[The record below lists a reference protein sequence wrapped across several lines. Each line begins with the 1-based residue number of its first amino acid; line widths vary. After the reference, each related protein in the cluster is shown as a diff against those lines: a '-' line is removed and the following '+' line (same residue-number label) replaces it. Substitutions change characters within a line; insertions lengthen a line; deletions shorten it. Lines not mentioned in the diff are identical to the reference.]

1 MIFLLAIFVLIYV
14 AAIVWLIKGF
24 NLQPSFEPTEKLNSI
39 TRFTIVVPFRN
50 EAKNLPFLLD
60 SFSKLKYPTT
70 LFEIILVDDDSS
82 DNFKIPNLPLPISV
96 VKNKRVSNSPKKDA
110 IATAIPL
117 SRMEWII
124 TTDADCTVHPEW
136 LITLDNFIQQNQN
149 KVEMIA
155 GAVIYDAQD
164 NFLHQF
170 QQLDLTGLQGTT
182 IGSFGIK
189 KPFIC
194 NGANFAYTKSIFEG
208 INGFEGNN
216 KIASGDD
223 VFLLQK
229 AISRFPEKVDYLK
242 SSKNIV
248 ITKPLNDWKSLFF
261 QRVRWASK
269 TKSYQ
274 NQDGKMLATIVFGCN
289 LSLILGGFMVFF
301 GIISVNGLVIL
312 LGLKTLADFVLL
324 YKTNKF
330 LSHKK
335 LDYLI
340 AATVVYPLFS
350 SAVAL
355 YSFWGKYTWKG
366 RTFKQ

>member
-1 MIFLLAIFVLIYV
+1 MIFLLSFFVLIYV
-14 AAIVWLIKGF
+14 AAIIWLIKGF
-24 NLQPSFEPTEKLNSI
+24 KLQPSFEPTEKLNPVN
-39 TRFTIVVPFRN
+39 RFTIVVPFRN

-70 LFEIILVDDDSS
+70 LFEIILVDDDST
-82 DNFKIPNLPLPISV
+82 DNFKIPDLPLPISI
-96 VKNKRVSNSPKKDA
+96 VKNKRFSNSPKKDA

-136 LITLDNFIQQNQN
+136 LIALDNFIQQNN

-155 GAVIYDAQD
+155 GAVTYDAQS

-189 KPFIC
+189 KPFMC
-194 NGANFAYTKSIFEG
+194 NGANFAYTKSLFKA

-229 AISRFPEKVDYLK
+229 AISQFPEKVEYLK

-248 ITKPLNDWKSLFF
+248 ITKPLDDWKSLFF

-274 NQDGKMLATIVFGCN
+274 NQDAKILATIVFGCN
-289 LSLILGGFMVFF
+289 LSLISGGFMVFF
-301 GIISVNGLVIL
+301 GSISINELVIL
-312 LGLKTLADFVLL
+312 LGLKTIADFVLL

-340 AATVVYPLFS
+340 AGTILYPLFS

-355 YSFWGKYTWKG
+355 YSFFGNYSWKD